1 MSVMASVWL
10 RTPGDRGS
18 RRYLSVQVGVGP
30 AGHPPEEKGIA
41 DDRCPLFARSRR
53 RTALFPPSH
62 RRSVALVT
70 GGLLLAGIAAAVLG
84 PLLAALLIRRND
96 AGPTDAGATV
106 ALALT
111 ILAVSVA
118 AVSAVAMFVLAWR
131 RTVRTP
137 HGRHRKG
144 RAS

>member
-1 MSVMASVWL
+1 MIDVHYLPGVGGGL
-10 RTPGDRGS
+10 RYS
-18 RRYLSVQVGVGP
+18 RRATVDP
-30 AGHPPEEKGIA
+30 
-41 DDRCPLFARSRR
+41 
-53 RTALFPPSH
+53 
-62 RRSVALVT
+62 VALVT

-111 ILAVSVA
+111 ILAVSAA